1 MGSCLTRK
9 KKNLSQLTLDIIR
22 WYLKKKI
29 HKAHHK
35 SNILKKKI
43 IIDGFSGNS

>member
-1 MGSCLTRK
+1 MFNKEKEKSVTTYIRH
-9 KKNLSQLTLDIIR
+9 NQMISQ
-22 WYLKKKI
+22 KKKI

>member
-1 MGSCLTRK
+1 MFNKEKEKSVTTYIRH
-9 KKNLSQLTLDIIR
+9 NQMISQ
-22 WYLKKKI
+22 KKI